1 MIKSFQRNAV
11 SLLAETVQ
19 WLSQSKSQPKT
30 QKTQTSKAKVMK
42 DPVVTWSQG
51 LGTGLK
57 FCPDK
62 SNPDFAKGIY
72 ELPLQK
78 AFASY
83 LQPGHVFYD
92 IGANIGFFTVLAAQ
106 LVGKSGSVY
115 AFEPVP
121 ENAERVRYN
130 AKLNQFSNVTVYQK
144 AVSANTGEGN
154 LLLAHHS
161 GGATLSTVGTP
172 PDLRGSMQVELVC
185 IDELVAKK
193 KIKPPTAVKV
203 DVEGAEI
210 EVLKGMLKTIDQY
223 KPIIFY
229 EVDDGNKES
238 FQQKSDAL
246 ESFIRKLGYKIIT
259 LEDAYPTVA
268 WNVGHAIAIPE

>member
-1 MIKSFQRNAV
+1 MIKSLQRSAV

-19 WLSQSKSQPKT
+19 WLSQSKSQSKT
-30 QKTQTSKAKVMK
+30 TSKGKK
-42 DPVVTWSQG
+42 ITDPVVTWSQG

-62 SNPDFAKGIY
+62 SNPDFAKGTY

-83 LQPGHVFYD
+83 VQPGNVFYD

-106 LVGKSGSVY
+106 LVGRSGQVY

-130 AKLNQFSNVTVYQK
+130 AKLNRFSNVTVFQK
-144 AVSANTGEGN
+144 AVSANIGEGN

-161 GGATLSTVGTP
+161 GGATLSHVGTP
-172 PDLRGSMQVELVC
+172 PDLRGAMKVDLVC
-185 IDELVAKK
+185 IDNLVEQKK
-193 KIKPPTAVKV
+193 MKPPTVVKV

-210 EVLKGMLKTIDQY
+210 DVLKGMLKTIDQY

-229 EVDDGNKES
+229 EVDDGNKEA

-246 ESFIRKLGYKIIT
+246 ETFIRQLGYKIVH

-268 WNVGHAIAIPE
+268 WNVGHAIAMPE

>member
-19 WLSQSKSQPKT
+19 WLSQSKSQLKT
-30 QKTQTSKAKVMK
+30 QNSKAKVMK

-62 SNPDFAKGIY
+62 SNPDFAKGTY

-78 AFASY
+78 AFAAY
-83 LQPGHVFYD
+83 VQPGNVFYD

-106 LVGKSGSVY
+106 LVGKSGQVY

-130 AKLNQFSNVTVYQK
+130 AKLNQFKNVTVFQK
-144 AVSANTGEGN
+144 AVSANKGEGN

-185 IDELVAKK
+185 VDDLVAQKK
-193 KIKPPTAVKV
+193 MKPPTAVKV

-246 ESFIRKLGYKIIT
+246 ESFIRELGYKIIH

-268 WNVGHAIAIPE
+268 WNVGHAIAMPE